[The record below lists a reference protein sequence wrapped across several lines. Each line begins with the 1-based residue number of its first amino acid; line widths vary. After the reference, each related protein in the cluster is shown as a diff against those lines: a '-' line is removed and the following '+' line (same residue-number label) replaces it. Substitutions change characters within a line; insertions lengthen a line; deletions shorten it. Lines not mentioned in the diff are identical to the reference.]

1 MDSAIRDDG
10 VVGYRN
16 LQYTTTQA
24 FKTAMSGV
32 YLTYELAT
40 PKVTII
46 NTVTIDSDREP
57 WETRPN
63 YTYADRFVTGA
74 HDMPAGANG
83 YVNWYGFE
91 YYTNASSETYPY
103 VANNNGRQIIVN
115 FSAKGT
121 TTLEQFKEYVSKNP
135 LIITWW
141 EESTSASTLSMASH
155 MQLDSNSEETLN
167 KQINEESVE

>member
-46 NTVTIDSDREP
+46 RTVTIDSDREP

-74 HDMPAGANG
+74 HDMPAGADG

-91 YYTNASSETYPY
+91 YYTNASVETYPY

-141 EESTSASTLSMASH
+141 EEGTSANTLSMVSP
-155 MQLDSNSEETLN
+155 MQLEETVSD
-167 KQINEESVE
+167 KQIEEESVE